1 MKSLLPLLEPPPQ
14 PSEILKRSWKIFA
27 GEIIF
32 GFRFNCK
39 RIVAIDGIAGR
50 LSPKDTLL

>member
-32 GFRFNCK
+32 GFGFHCK
-39 RIVAIDGIAGR
+39 RIVIEGIAER
-50 LSPKDTLL
+50 LPPKDALL